1 MDKRY
6 SSDEARVLGLN
17 ELESVAGGRMGFRE
31 SEERDMINVREKVQ
45 RKIETLKMAGRNKE
59 ADALDRQ
66 YWDAYDEWI
75 DCIKCL
81 SENDP
86 DVFISDF
93 IEV

>member
-6 SSDEARVLGLN
+6 CNDEARVLGLN
-17 ELESVAGGRMGFRE
+17 ELESGAGGRMGFRE
-31 SEERDMINVREKVQ
+31 SEERDMINVRDKVQ
-45 RKIETLKMAGRNKE
+45 RKIETLKMAGKNKE
-59 ADALDRQ
+59 ADALDRK

-75 DCIKCL
+75 DCIKCV

>member
-6 SSDEARVLGLN
+6 CNDEARTLGLK
-17 ELESVAGGRMGFRE
+17 ELESVAGGRAGFRA

-45 RKIETLKMAGRNKE
+45 RKMETLRAAGKNKE
-59 ADALDRQ
+59 ADALDRK

-75 DCIKCL
+75 DCIKCIP
-81 SENDP
+81 ENGP

>member
-45 RKIETLKMAGRNKE
+45 RKIETLKMAGKNKE
-59 ADALDRQ
+59 ADALDRK

-75 DCIKCL
+75 DCIKCIP
-81 SENDP
+81 ENGP

>member
-6 SSDEARVLGLN
+6 SSDEARALGLN

-31 SEERDMINVREKVQ
+31 SEKRDMINVREKVQ
-45 RKIETLKMAGRNKE
+45 RKMETLKMAGRNKE

>member
-6 SSDEARVLGLN
+6 CNDEAKALGLK
-17 ELESVAGGRMGFRE
+17 ELESVSGGRRAFRE
-31 SEERDMINVREKVQ
+31 SEERDMINVRDKVQ
-45 RKIETLKMAGRNKE
+45 RKMETLRMAGKRKQ

-75 DCIKCL
+75 DCIK
-81 SENDP
+81 SAPENSP
-86 DVFISDF
+86 DIFISDF